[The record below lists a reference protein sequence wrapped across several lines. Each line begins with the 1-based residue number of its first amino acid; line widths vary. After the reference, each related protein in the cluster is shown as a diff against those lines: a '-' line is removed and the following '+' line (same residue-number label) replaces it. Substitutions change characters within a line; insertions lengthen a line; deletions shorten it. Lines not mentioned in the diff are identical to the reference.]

1 MAQSVMRRPSLRR
14 FKKSTDGSSS
24 PPTNPSCTPP
34 SSFRGSSYFTSK
46 VVKRAKKASEDSPNY
61 SSPLSF
67 WTKRN
72 SPEIEEIPHG
82 STNVKNP
89 ESTAESKSPRKDV
102 QDWNITRLFD
112 PIPSDLINQTPV
124 QGPSHSNSDWSEPR
138 NFDTRPI
145 VPQQGID
152 PPRPAREGYEW
163 VWFPAGYWA
172 ERELPA
178 GLSITNPEGLRSSK
192 TYFFSRAAE
201 NGSNDSEGS
210 TSPKGSRRFWGSF
223 SSRVVK
229 QYSGQ
234 SFKGSITSAISS
246 SKSERFLN
254 TLQSISPTNSRNDS
268 PSVQPEG
275 SCGKTKRTT
284 PLKRH
289 LAVPFSRKKKAK
301 PDTPSVASS
310 RVTTSSPQTA
320 RVLEGAIGYFDTYG
334 EQPNATS
341 SSSNASMGSKP
352 RWRFGTLPWH
362 RRLSD
367 NSMSASSSICDL
379 LAGKTPMGTPRSD
392 QRYVGAAGK
401 SYVKVEISEADAPT
415 FLPSEAQR
423 VDTPLWSPKRDPRR
437 GFLSNMFPY
446 ESEQK
451 VLDKH
456 SSGTPRPR
464 RDTNR
469 STLRNL
475 LKTPTMFT
483 PTSRHGSPD
492 SEKRSKSRP
501 STSMRSSMSQHF
513 SKAHAFE
520 LNVPDHLPNSPLCPA
535 NPMHPSNGQAV
546 CPMHGRNRTQS
557 HSPSFSRSRTP
568 DIEIRVTSDQE

>member
-14 FKKSTDGSSS
+14 FKQSTDGSSS
-24 PPTNPSCTPP
+24 PPANSSCTPP

-72 SPEIEEIPHG
+72 SPEIEESLHG
-82 STNVKNP
+82 TTIVNNP
-89 ESTAESKSPRKDV
+89 GSTAESKSLRKDV

-112 PIPSDLINQTPV
+112 PIPSDSINQTPV
-124 QGPSHSNSDWSEPR
+124 QGPSHSNSDWNEPR
-138 NFDTRPI
+138 NFDIRPI

-201 NGSNDSEGS
+201 SGSNDSEGS

-254 TLQSISPTNSRNDS
+254 TLQSMSPTYSRSDS
-268 PSVQPEG
+268 PSVEPEG
-275 SCGKTKRTT
+275 LCGKTKRTT
-284 PLKRH
+284 PLRRH

-301 PDTPSVASS
+301 PDTPSIASS
-310 RVTTSSPQTA
+310 RVTTSNPQTA

-401 SYVKVEISEADAPT
+401 SYVKVEISEPDAPT

-451 VLDKH
+451 VLEKH
-456 SSGTPRPR
+456 SSSTSRPR

-469 STLRNL
+469 SALRNL
-475 LKTPTMFT
+475 LKTPTLFT
-483 PTSRHGSPD
+483 PNSRHGSPD
-492 SEKRSKSRP
+492 SERYSKSRP
-501 STSMRSSMSQHF
+501 STPMRSSVSQHF
-513 SKAHAFE
+513 SKAHTFE